1 MIKTIIRKSFNLYLV
16 LQGSIQQKT
25 ALTCL
30 TENLWGYICGCA
42 TYGEDWFSHN
52 HGKTKVSQLQ
62 PADASSLTLYL
73 RENMKNKIQT
83 DTESGLEA
91 ELRLYF

>member
-1 MIKTIIRKSFNLYLV
+1 MKRNVKQRG
-16 LQGSIQQKT
+16 LQQQT

-30 TENLWGYICGCA
+30 TENLWGHIRGRA

-52 HGKTKVSQLQ
+52 HRKTKVSQLQ
-62 PADASSLTLYL
+62 PTDASSLTLYL
-73 RENMKNKIQT
+73 RESKKNKTQT
-83 DTESGLEA
+83 DTESGAEA